1 MSENEYQNE
10 TCEGCLLFY
19 PGADSQICTV
29 KQEPGAK
36 RPVVKQYPGPSRCD
50 RFRPSLQCRQV
61 RALEKAAEML
71 TDLCGCLRDDGM
83 GGLMLDVKVIQ

>member
-29 KQEPGAK
+29 ERRNKTEAL
-36 RPVVKQYPGPSRCD
+36 RPVVKQYPGPSHCD

-61 RALEKAAEML
+61 RALERL
-71 TDLCGCLRDDGM
+71 SQL
-83 GGLMLDVKVIQ
+83 LDVVGRPDGLLIDAFVRQDQ